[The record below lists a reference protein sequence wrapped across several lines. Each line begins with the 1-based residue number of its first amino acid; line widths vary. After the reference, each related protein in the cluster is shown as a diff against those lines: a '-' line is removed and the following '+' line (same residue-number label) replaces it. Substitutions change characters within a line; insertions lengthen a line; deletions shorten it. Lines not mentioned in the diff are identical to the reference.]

1 MKNARGFTLI
11 ELIVTVTIIA
21 ILAGLA
27 VPIAAK
33 SIQREREIELRQALR
48 EMRVAIDA
56 YKLNCDASKIQQIVG
71 TDCYPETLDEM
82 VQGIPLLNNAADQ
95 KLKLLRRVPI
105 DPMTNSTDWGF
116 RAYQDDPTSTS
127 WGGTDIFDVY
137 TKSTGRALDGTKY
150 SDW

>member
-1 MKNARGFTLI
+1 
-11 ELIVTVTIIA
+11 VTIVA

-27 VPIAAK
+27 LPLASR
-33 SIQREREIELRQALR
+33 SIQREREVELRQALR
-48 EMRVAIDA
+48 DMRKAIDT
-56 YKLNCDASKIQQIVG
+56 YQLDCINKKIQEAVG
-71 TDCYPETLDEM
+71 TDCYPPTLDEM
-82 VQGIPLLNNAADQ
+82 VQGVPMLNSTADANI
-95 KLKLLRRVPI
+95 KYLRRIPV
-105 DPMTNSTDWGF
+105 DPMKKSTDWGF